1 MFLKELNNLED
12 KAQFIIG
19 YFERKDDVEYEN
31 FRKVASNVK
40 EIVAYTSMIQ
50 QFHDFFEFGPI
61 ERRLRKKDITT
72 KFEWVT
78 TNMLFSNF
86 L

>member
-40 EIVAYTSMIQ
+40 EIVAYTSSCRMIWGSKY
-50 QFHDFFEFGPI
+50 FE
-61 ERRLRKKDITT
+61 RLIVQTYLY
-72 KFEWVT
+72 FCFV
-78 TNMLFSNF
+78 MYYI
-86 L
+86 